1 MTGAA
6 RSALSGG
13 QVGVP
18 PDLRLKAVFTL
29 PMSCS
34 AAKSARPRRRGIV
47 ERVQPTGVR
56 QTLPYRRLG
65 EELLEARADVG

>member
-1 MTGAA
+1 MAGAA

-18 PDLRLKAVFTL
+18 PDLRLKAGVYL
-29 PMSCS
+29 
-34 AAKSARPRRRGIV
+34 ADVVQRGEERQPRRRGIV